1 MLFVGVKGWGIIQGV
16 AGGAQL
22 QLGEVSE
29 DRIVSRGGRVFS
41 FAATLVIVLLLIFLS
56 VQGVLGPL
64 ESVVSVPLNF
74 VADVAGGTSG
84 RVSGLVNNV
93 ADYRRLEQRNRD
105 LEEALAI
112 YQAELAQLREKG
124 QDYDRLAALLNYD
137 RFGPEDFQFVTCDV
151 IGMDTSGFVRAIQI
165 NCGRR
170 DGLEIM
176 DPVTTELG
184 LVGRVVKV
192 SATGAEVLLLT
203 DPNSRVNTRLQTSR
217 QDGVVLGQLTGDLL
231 MSFIPIDAQ
240 VDEGDLVITNGL
252 GQMFPAGL
260 VVGKVLGAA
269 LSENELYKE
278 ARVRSLVDFDRLEVV
293 QVLVNFEPV
302 DLSIFK
308 ESQGGTGP

>member
-1 MLFVGVKGWGIIQGV
+1 VP
-16 AGGAQL
+16 
-22 QLGEVSE
+22 
-29 DRIVSRGGRVFS
+29 RGGRVFS
-41 FAATLVIVLLLIFLS
+41 FAATLVIVMLLIFLS

-64 ESVVSVPLNF
+64 ESVVSIPLNF
-74 VADVAGGTSG
+74 VENIAGRASG
-84 RVSGLVNNV
+84 GVSGLVNNI

-124 QDYDRLAALLNYD
+124 QDYDRLAALLNYN
-137 RFGPEDFQFVTCDV
+137 RFAPEDFQFVTCDV
-151 IGMDTSGFVRAIQI
+151 IGMDSTGFVRAIQI

-170 DGLEIM
+170 DGLDLM
-176 DPVTTELG
+176 DPVVTELG

-203 DPNSRVNTRLQTSR
+203 DPNSSVNARLQTSR
-217 QDGVVLGQLTGDLL
+217 QDGVALGQLTGDLL

-240 VDEGDLVITNGL
+240 VAEGDLVMTNGL

-260 VVGKVLGAA
+260 VVGKVLSSA

-293 QVLVNFEPV
+293 QVIVNFEPV
-302 DLSIFK
+302 DLSVFK

>member
-1 MLFVGVKGWGIIQGV
+1 MP
-16 AGGAQL
+16 
-22 QLGEVSE
+22 
-29 DRIVSRGGRVFS
+29 RGGRVFS
-41 FAATLVIVLLLIFLS
+41 FAATLVIVMLLIFLS

-64 ESVVSVPLNF
+64 ESVVSIPLNF
-74 VADVAGGTSG
+74 VENIAGRASG
-84 RVSGLVNNV
+84 GVSGLVNNI

-124 QDYDRLAALLNYD
+124 QDYDRLAALLNYN
-137 RFGPEDFQFVTCDV
+137 RFAPEDFQFVTCDV
-151 IGMDTSGFVRAIQI
+151 IGMDSTGFVRAIQI

-170 DGLEIM
+170 DGLDLM
-176 DPVTTELG
+176 DPVVTELG

-203 DPNSRVNTRLQTSR
+203 DPNSSVNARLQTSR
-217 QDGVVLGQLTGDLL
+217 QDGVALGQLTGDLL

-240 VDEGDLVITNGL
+240 VAEGDLVMTNGL

-260 VVGKVLGAA
+260 VVGKVLSSA

-293 QVLVNFEPV
+293 QVIVNFEPV
-302 DLSIFK
+302 DLSVFK

>member
-1 MLFVGVKGWGIIQGV
+1 MP
-16 AGGAQL
+16 
-22 QLGEVSE
+22 
-29 DRIVSRGGRVFS
+29 RGGRVFS
-41 FAATLVIVLLLIFLS
+41 FAATLVIVMLLIFLS

-64 ESVVSVPLNF
+64 ESVVSIPLNF
-74 VADVAGGTSG
+74 VENIAGRASG
-84 RVSGLVNNV
+84 GVSGLVNNI

-124 QDYDRLAALLNYD
+124 QDYDRLAALLNYN
-137 RFGPEDFQFVTCDV
+137 RFAPEDFQFVTCDV
-151 IGMDTSGFVRAIQI
+151 IGMDSTGFVRAIQI

-170 DGLEIM
+170 DGLDLM
-176 DPVTTELG
+176 DPVVTELG

-203 DPNSRVNTRLQTSR
+203 DPNSSVNARLQTSR
-217 QDGVVLGQLTGDLL
+217 QDGVALGQLTGDLL

-240 VDEGDLVITNGL
+240 VAEGDLVMTNGL

-260 VVGKVLGAA
+260 VVGKVLSSA

-293 QVLVNFEPV
+293 QVIVNFEPV
-302 DLSIFK
+302 DLSVF
-308 ESQGGTGP
+308 EQSQGGTGQ